1 MSVRELAESFTM
13 AMNSG
18 NWEKVASFLSEDFK
32 FIGPVREPIS
42 GKEWIGLSKSM
53 QRAFPDIQY
62 NLRID
67 SVEGDVVKTTT
78 KLSGT
83 HTGDFDLTAMGF
95 GVIPATGI
103 SFSNPEEEGEA
114 VVKGDKVISLHV
126 KSVEGSGLMGILQKI
141 GVEIPIR

>member
-1 MSVRELAESFTM
+1 MSIREIAEDFVM

-18 NWEKVASFLSEDFK
+18 DWERVASYLSEDFK
-32 FIGPVREPIS
+32 FMGPVPEPI
-42 GKEWIGLSKSM
+42 GGMEWIGLSKSLK
-53 QRAFPDIQY
+53 RAFPDIQY

-67 SVEGDVVKTTT
+67 NIEGDVVRTTT
-78 KLSGT
+78 QLRGT
-83 HTGDFDLTAMGF
+83 QTGDLDLTAMGF

-114 VVKGDKVISLHV
+114 VVKGDKVVSLYV

-141 GVEIPIR
+141 GVEVPVK